1 MKKIISYSL
10 WGDKPMY
17 NVGAIHNAH
26 LANEI
31 YPGWISRFYLGRSV
45 PNETIKEIKAID
57 NTQIVIVES
66 ADDWTGMF
74 WRFFA
79 IDDSDVTIFRD
90 TDSRLSNRER
100 IAVNEWLE
108 SYQPLHIMRD
118 HPLHS
123 ERIMGGMWGVK
134 SKAFMQ
140 TLKKDQNIVKTKIS
154 SFFELTTKWLEFNS
168 RKGNVNRKGI
178 DQEFLRTIYKL
189 MSKYAWIQDQFPNW
203 NGHSNRHPSVCVEGS
218 LAEFSTGMPVPYQNK
233 HDFIGQ
239 VYDENNVPVEE
250 YANILQ
256 DALFKIVPDHP
267 WNKK

>member
-10 WGDKPMY
+10 WGDTPMY
-17 NVGAIHNAH
+17 NVGAVENAVNAEE
-26 LANEI
+26 L
-31 YPGWISRFYLGRSV
+31 YPDWICRYYVGESV
-45 PNETIKEIKAID
+45 PNETLEKLASKA
-57 NTQIVIVES
+57 NTELIMVKS
-66 ADDWTGMF
+66 SNDWTGMF

-140 TLKKDQNIVKTKIS
+140 TLKKDQNIVKTKS
-154 SFFELTTKWLEFNS
+154 YRN
-168 RKGNVNRKGI
+168 
-178 DQEFLRTIYKL
+178 
-189 MSKYAWIQDQFPNW
+189 
-203 NGHSNRHPSVCVEGS
+203 C
-218 LAEFSTGMPVPYQNK
+218 
-233 HDFIGQ
+233 
-239 VYDENNVPVEE
+239 
-250 YANILQ
+250 
-256 DALFKIVPDHP
+256 
-267 WNKK
+267 